1 MYVET
6 KDLNRMTITF
16 LSFVQNRLIKL
27 IEKDPSLEKNI
38 EKNIQIIDY
47 TLINDS
53 DKPGIIEAAI
63 VKAGE
68 RKFKATYW
76 HNDHY
81 RNFVELQGEG
91 GAKK

>member
-1 MYVET
+1 MYVT
-6 KDLNRMTITF
+6 KDLNRMSSVF
-16 LSFVQNRLIKL
+16 LRFVQNRLIKL
-27 IEKDPSLEKNI
+27 SEKDPSLEKNI
-38 EKNIQIIDY
+38 QIIDY
-47 TLINDS
+47 TRINDS
-53 DKPGIIEAAI
+53 DKPGIIEVAI
-63 VKAGE
+63 VKAGARE

>member
-27 IEKDPSLEKNI
+27 IEKDPS
-38 EKNIQIIDY
+38 NIQIIDY

-53 DKPGIIEAAI
+53 DKPGIIETA
-63 VKAGE
+63 VVEAGE

-81 RNFVELQGEG
+81 RSFSEL
-91 GAKK
+91 

>member
-1 MYVET
+1 MYAET

-27 IEKDPSLEKNI
+27 SEKDPS
-38 EKNIQIIDY
+38 NIQIIDY

-53 DKPGIIEAAI
+53 DKPGIIETA
-63 VKAGE
+63 VVEVGE

-81 RNFVELQGEG
+81 RHFKEVQGE
-91 GAKK
+91 

>member
-6 KDLNRMTITF
+6 KDLNRMSSVF
-16 LSFVQNRLIKL
+16 RRFVQNRMIKL

-38 EKNIQIIDY
+38 QIIDY
-47 TLINDS
+47 TRINDS
-53 DKPGIIEAAI
+53 DKPGIIEVAVI
-63 VKAGE
+63 EAGD
-68 RKFKATYW
+68 RRFKVEYW

>member
-16 LSFVQNRLIKL
+16 RRFVQNRLIKL
-27 IEKDPSLEKNI
+27 IEKDPS
-38 EKNIQIIDY
+38 NIQIIDY

-53 DKPGIIEAAI
+53 DKPGIIETA
-63 VKAGE
+63 VVEVGE

>member
-6 KDLNRMTITF
+6 KDLNRMTSTF
-16 LSFVQNRLIKL
+16 RNFVQNRMIKL
-27 IEKDPSLEKNI
+27 KDPSL

-47 TLINDS
+47 TRINDS
-53 DKPGIIEAAI
+53 DKPGIIETA
-63 VKAGE
+63 VVEAGE

-91 GAKK
+91 VSKGGAKK

>member
-1 MYVET
+1 MYAET

-16 LSFVQNRLIKL
+16 LRFVQNRLIKL
-27 IEKDPSLEKNI
+27 IEKDPS
-38 EKNIQIIDY
+38 NIQIIDY

-53 DKPGIIEAAI
+53 DKPGIIEVAI
-63 VKAGE
+63 VKEGARE

>member
-6 KDLNRMTITF
+6 KDLNRMSSVF
-16 LSFVQNRLIKL
+16 RRFVQNRLIKL
-27 IEKDPSLEKNI
+27 SEKDPSL

-53 DKPGIIEAAI
+53 DKPGIIEVAVI
-63 VKAGE
+63 EAGD
-68 RKFKATYW
+68 RRFKVEYW

>member
-1 MYVET
+1 MYVT
-6 KDLNRMTITF
+6 KDLNRMSSVF
-16 LSFVQNRLIKL
+16 LRFVQNRLIKL
-27 IEKDPSLEKNI
+27 IEKDPS
-38 EKNIQIIDY
+38 NIQIIDY

-53 DKPGIIEAAI
+53 DKPGIIETA
-63 VKAGE
+63 VVEAGE

-91 GAKK
+91 VSKGGAKK

>member
-1 MYVET
+1 MYAET

-16 LSFVQNRLIKL
+16 RRFVQNRLIKL
-27 IEKDPSLEKNI
+27 IEKDPS
-38 EKNIQIIDY
+38 NIQIIDY

-53 DKPGIIEAAI
+53 DKPGIIEVAFL
-63 VKAGE
+63 KAGD
-68 RKFKATYW
+68 RPFKATYW

-91 GAKK
+91 VSKGGAKK

>member
-1 MYVET
+1 MYAET

-27 IEKDPSLEKNI
+27 IEKNPSL
-38 EKNIQIIDY
+38 EKNIQIIDH

-53 DKPGIIEAAI
+53 DKPGIIEVAI

>member
-1 MYVET
+1 MYAET

-27 IEKDPSLEKNI
+27 IEKNPSL

-68 RKFKATYW
+68 RKFKAAYW

-81 RNFVELQGEG
+81 RSFSEL
-91 GAKK
+91 

>member
-1 MYVET
+1 MYAET

-27 IEKDPSLEKNI
+27 IEKDPS
-38 EKNIQIIDY
+38 NIQIIDY

-53 DKPGIIEAAI
+53 DKPGIIEVAVI
-63 VKAGE
+63 EAGD
-68 RKFKATYW
+68 RRFKVEYW

-91 GAKK
+91 VSKGGAKK